1 MSLAFTP
8 DDLNGAI
15 WKNVI
20 DILKQMINFRL
31 EVGWGV
37 VGGNI
42 KYTHS
47 IGRNAVSIL

>member
-20 DILKQMINFRL
+20 DIFTHVMINFRL
-31 EVGWGV
+31 EVGWGMLV
-37 VGGNI
+37 VYQ
-42 KYTHS
+42 KY
-47 IGRNAVSIL
+47 I